1 MRVKFPIEDRR
12 SIASSYEIN
21 LKTEDEIM
29 IFKGFLILITIIVLM
44 ISFVAVA
51 KPSIIDDI
59 EKREK
64 AEMMKSS
71 KKGK

>member
-1 MRVKFPIEDRR
+1 
-12 SIASSYEIN
+12 
-21 LKTEDEIM
+21 M

-51 KPSIIDDI
+51 KPSIIDDL
-59 EKREK
+59 EKREE